1 MSPAALLLLGGMI
14 VLMLLIVVIPDDLDL
29 PDAAF
34 HRGTSPVL
42 IHAQATSA
50 PAAAR
55 VSATFQLAVGPES
68 FPSFSSQRVAALPA
82 TPNFLPIFLRAI
94 RR

>member
-1 MSPAALLLLGGMI
+1 MSPAAVLLLGGMVI
-14 VLMLLIVVIPDDLDL
+14 LMLLIVALPDDLDL

-34 HRGTSPVL
+34 HRGTAPVL
-42 IHAQATSA
+42 IHSQATSA
-50 PAAAR
+50 PATATL
-55 VSATFQLAVGPES
+55 SPTFQLPAVADGIR
-68 FPSFSSQRVAALPA
+68 SFSPQRIFSVDA

>member
-1 MSPAALLLLGGMI
+1 M

-42 IHAQATSA
+42 LHSQAISV
-50 PAAAR
+50 PAVAH
-55 VSATFQLAVGPES
+55 VTATFQFAVGPES
-68 FPSFSSQRVAALPA
+68 FPRFSSQRVAVLAA